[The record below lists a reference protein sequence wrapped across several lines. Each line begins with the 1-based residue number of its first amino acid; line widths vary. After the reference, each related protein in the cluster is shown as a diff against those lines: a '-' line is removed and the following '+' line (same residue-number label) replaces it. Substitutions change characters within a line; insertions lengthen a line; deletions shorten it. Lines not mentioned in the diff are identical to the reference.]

1 MDALMTA
8 AASGL
13 RARLESLDL
22 LANNIAN
29 QATAGYKADRE
40 FYSLYESEHSS
51 FGGGGLAP
59 VIQENWTDHS
69 QGTLQRT
76 GDPAHMALDGPG
88 YFRVQG
94 PSGELLTRSGAFRLN
109 ADGRLVSPDGYPLLD
124 ASGKPAELDPRE
136 PFHVTADGELQQRGR
151 AAIKIGI
158 AGVPD
163 TAALKKHHGT
173 YFHSPEGAVAG
184 RARVL
189 QEHLE
194 GANVSG
200 PESSIR
206 LIEVLRQFESLQ
218 KAIHISGEMSRSA
231 AEIARVGG

>member
-40 FYSLYESEHSS
+40 FYSLYAAEDADGARS
-51 FGGGGLAP
+51 P
-59 VIQENWTDHS
+59 VIQDNWTDHS
-69 QGTLQRT
+69 AGTLRRT
-76 GDPAHMALDGPG
+76 GDPAHVAIEGPG
-88 YFRVQG
+88 YFRVNG
-94 PSGELLTRSGAFRLN
+94 PQGELLTRSGAFRI
-109 ADGRLVSPDGYPLLD
+109 GSEGGLVTQDGYGVLDRDGKPIEFD
-124 ASGKPAELDPRE
+124 ASQ
-136 PFHVTADGELQQRGR
+136 PFQITADGEIRQQGKETVSLSIVQTG
-151 AAIKIGI
+151 AAG
-158 AGVPD
+158 
-163 TAALKKHHGT
+163 ALKKHHGT
-173 YFHSPEGAVAG
+173 YFQSSAPTAAVE
-184 RARVL
+184 RPRVL

-194 GANVSG
+194 GANVAG

-218 KAIHISGEMSRSA
+218 KAIGISGDMAKSA
-231 AEIARVGG
+231 AEIARVGS